1 MNSKERVCQD
11 EVRKITVK
19 RTSLAAMMRMTGWKL
34 PVQAE
39 RLIRASWDRQ
49 ARDGVFSFLD
59 DSSRGS
65 EEWSVLDILTR

>member
-1 MNSKERVCQD
+1 
-11 EVRKITVK
+11 
-19 RTSLAAMMRMTGWKL
+19 MMRMTGWKL

-39 RLIRASWDRQ
+39 RLIKASWDRQ